1 MHSSQRL
8 VLLACAILIL
18 QVIGAAIFILEMFS
32 DVLGIGLW
40 TLHWQTREMVQV
52 GAVLSLV
59 LGAAGG
65 IAFLV
70 GTLQRAQSIETQLKA
85 ASGAFNAA
93 VENQF
98 DKWGLIPAEAE
109 VALFALKGF
118 SNQEIAGLR
127 GKSEA
132 TIKTQI
138 NAVFRKAGIQNRAQ
152 LMAQFM
158 DLLLDMPEH

>member
-1 MHSSQRL
+1 MHYSHRL
-8 VLLACAILIL
+8 VLLASAILVF
-18 QVIGAAIFILEMFS
+18 QVIGGAVFILEMFS

-40 TLHWQTREMVQV
+40 SLHWQTREIVQL

-59 LGAAGG
+59 LGAIAGV
-65 IAFLV
+65 AFLV
-70 GTLQRAQSIETQLKA
+70 GTLQRAQTIERQLQA

-93 VENQF
+93 MENQF
-98 DKWGLIPAEAE
+98 DKWSLSPAEAE

-118 SNQEIAGLR
+118 SNQEIARLR

-138 NAVFRKAGIQNRAQ
+138 NAVFRKAGVQNRAQ

-158 DLLLDMPEH
+158 DLLLEMPEQ